1 MPDPFLV
8 TLCPRARALLLV
20 DAAIPLALGRHVIV
34 ALGLLVICWGVVAGS
49 SRIIGALGG
58 SISGVAIP
66 SLVVLRT
73 VGRRSP
79 LLLALGVVIIAF
91 RGISAL
97 LLSLRRWTLWR
108 WCPISLGRIV
118 WAVVLRRIVRGWL
131 VVAVFGSFCDLVDGV
146 DTTAGENGSLDQSH
160 D

>member
-34 ALGLLVICWGVVAGS
+34 ALGLLVICWGVVTGS

-79 LLLALGVVIIAF
+79 LLLALGVVIIAL

-118 WAVVLRRIVRGWL
+118 WAVVLRRIVRG
-131 VVAVFGSFCDLVDGV
+131 
-146 DTTAGENGSLDQSH
+146 
-160 D
+160 